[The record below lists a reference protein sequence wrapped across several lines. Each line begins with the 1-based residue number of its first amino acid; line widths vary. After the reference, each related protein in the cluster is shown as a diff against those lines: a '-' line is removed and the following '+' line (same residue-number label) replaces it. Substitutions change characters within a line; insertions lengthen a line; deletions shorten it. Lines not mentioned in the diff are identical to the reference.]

1 MDTEDSNIKTLKDE
15 EIITKSV
22 VSRRSLFS
30 TGVLLLSA
38 ATVFSKQAAASD
50 RKNDSDQTN
59 TRQDNK
65 YPPPGDYD
73 HAQYGDPKQHND
85 SD

>member
-15 EIITKSV
+15 EISTKSV

-38 ATVFSKQAAASD
+38 AVVLDSRQAAAAKRGDVKSRND
-50 RKNDSDQTN
+50 RDGGGDSNTVDDKSGDVKWDNDRD
-59 TRQDNK
+59 
-65 YPPPGDYD
+65 
-73 HAQYGDPKQHND
+73 
-85 SD
+85 